1 MHVDVPHSLL
11 KDLNTMSLVWNISAT
26 EIVRRSLKAHERTA
40 AVLSKNEETTVTN
53 MNWKIETDLEGWEV
67 VAAVQQNVDEHREEL
82 NKELSKPVFMPTE
95 LEGVHYKIKS
105 QKKVK

>member
-40 AVLSKNEETTVTN
+40 TVLSKNEETTVTN

-67 VAAVQQNVDEHREEL
+67 VAAVQRNVDEHREEL
-82 NKELSKPVFMPTE
+82 TKALSEPIFRAPE